1 MGVNRVDLAN
11 GENLINL
18 QNDTVTPETLAKGA
32 TAHNKEGDLIVGT
45 MTSEGGSGGDNIT
58 VDWETQVINKPF
70 YDNRVIVNY
79 SYDENPNPI
88 SFDCVAIGYSF
99 YKISDLVLTKE
110 ELFNSQFIINGRER
124 DKYTQDNV
132 LVETDELLI
141 VQFPDNGFA
150 FCVCNT
156 VGTCPFSF
164 MGYSLSVNVPEV
176 GIYRAFY
183 LGGGMS
189 DIDTIEIIVGDE
201 LKKLDEKFIPEI
213 DSLPK
218 VTTADNGKFLS
229 VENGQWV
236 AKTMSEWSG
245 GTY

>member
-11 GENLINL
+11 GEILINL
-18 QNDTVTPETLAKGA
+18 QNDTVTPETLAKGV
-32 TAHNKEGDLIVGT
+32 TAHNKEGDPIVGT
-45 MTSEGGSGGDNIT
+45 MTSEGGSDGDNII
-58 VDWETQVINKPF
+58 VDWVTQVINKPF

-79 SYDENPNPI
+79 SYAENPNPI

-110 ELFNSQFIINGRER
+110 ELFDSQFIINGIER

-141 VQFPDNGFA
+141 VQLPDNGFA

-156 VGTCPFSF
+156 VGICNFSF
-164 MGYSLSVNVPEV
+164 MGYSLSVDVPEV

-183 LGGGMS
+183 LGVGAP
-189 DIDTIEIIVGDE
+189 DDDIEIIVGGE